1 MRSAAKII
9 SIVLAFSGFSGRAN
23 AEFFQVPSLNDLVTP
38 SLQRE
43 AVRLIGVLSAHRP
56 YQPATPLGLALG
68 LEATLETSL
77 VQVPQAFFDELAA
90 LGVGGSFDLRT
101 LPVAKLH
108 VHKGILSNVDL
119 GASYLG
125 FQGVRIYGAD
135 LKWTFLQPEEG
146 PTWALRLCYSQSSI
160 RYFSTNSWSPQLLV
174 SRRLHF
180 ADAYL
185 GAEYTAMTGRIRG
198 TETVNTPG
206 GPVTTSLDVSGIRAR
221 SGSAF
226 LGLGLRLPVLGLKA
240 SIEGAYSFVKAHS
253 LGASLGISW

>member
-1 MRSAAKII
+1 MRTAAKII
-9 SIVLAFSGFSGRAN
+9 CFVLAAAGFSGRAN
-23 AEFFQVPSLNDLVTP
+23 ADLSQMPSLNDLVTP

-43 AVRLIGVLSAHRP
+43 AIRMVGVLAAHRP
-56 YQPATPLGLALG
+56 YQPATPLGMTLG
-68 LEATLETSL
+68 LEATIETSL
-77 VQVPQAFFDELAA
+77 VQVPQSFFDELAA
-90 LGVGGSFDLRT
+90 SGVAGSFDLRT

-108 VHKGILSNVDL
+108 LHKGILSNLDL
-119 GASYLG
+119 GASYFG
-125 FQGVRIYGAD
+125 FQDVRLYGAD
-135 LKWTFLQPEEG
+135 LKWTLIQPEEG

-160 RYFSTNSWSPQLLV
+160 RYFSTKSWSPQLLV

-185 GAEYTAMTGRIRG
+185 GAEYTAITGRIRG
-198 TETVNTPG
+198 TETADTIG
-206 GPVTTSLDVSGIRAR
+206 GPVTTSLDLSGIRAR

-226 LGLGLRLPVLGLKA
+226 LGLGLRLPALGIKA